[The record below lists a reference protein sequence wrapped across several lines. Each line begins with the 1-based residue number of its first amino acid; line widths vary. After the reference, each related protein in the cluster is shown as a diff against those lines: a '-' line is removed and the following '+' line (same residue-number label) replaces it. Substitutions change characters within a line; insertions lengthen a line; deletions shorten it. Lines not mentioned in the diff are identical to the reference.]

1 MDEVRMMPILGWAF
15 GIALGFAGAF
25 GGWLAFVIVL
35 VLGLVG
41 YFTGRALTGELDL
54 NRLFATRERRPQ

>member
-1 MDEVRMMPILGWAF
+1 MDDVRLVPILGLVF

-25 GGWLAFVIVL
+25 GGWSAFVIVL

-41 YFTGRALTGELDL
+41 YFAGRALVGELDL
-54 NRLFATRERRPQ
+54 SSMFATRQRRPQ

>member
-1 MDEVRMMPILGWAF
+1 MDEVRVLPILGLVF

-25 GGWLAFVIVL
+25 GGLVAFIIVL

-41 YFTGRALTGELDL
+41 YLGGRALAGELDL
-54 NRLFATRERRPQ
+54 SSLFATRERRPR

>member
-1 MDEVRMMPILGWAF
+1 MDEVRMLPILGLAF
-15 GIALGFAGAF
+15 GTALGFAGAF
-25 GGWLAFVIVL
+25 GGWSAFVIVL

-54 NRLFATRERRPQ
+54 SRLFVTRERRPQ

>member
-1 MDEVRMMPILGWAF
+1 MDDVRIMPILGLVF

-25 GGWLAFVIVL
+25 GGWSAFVIVL

-41 YFTGRALTGELDL
+41 YFTGRALVGELDL
-54 NRLFATRERRPQ
+54 SSLFATRQRWPQ

>member
-1 MDEVRMMPILGWAF
+1 MDDTRLIPILGLAF

-25 GGWLAFVIVL
+25 GGWSAFVIVL

-41 YFTGRALTGELDL
+41 YITGRALVGDLDL
-54 NRLFATRERRPQ
+54 SRLFVGRQGRTE

>member
-1 MDEVRMMPILGWAF
+1 MNEVLITPILGLVF

-25 GGWLAFVIVL
+25 GGWSAFVIVL

-41 YFTGRALTGELDL
+41 YFAGRALVGELDL
-54 NRLFATRERRPQ
+54 TSLFAARQRRPQ

>member
-1 MDEVRMMPILGWAF
+1 MPILGLVF

-25 GGWLAFVIVL
+25 GGVVAFIIVL

-41 YFTGRALTGELDL
+41 YLGGRALAGELDL
-54 NRLFATRERRPQ
+54 TSLFATRERRPR

>member
-1 MDEVRMMPILGWAF
+1 MNEVRIMPILGLAF

-25 GGWLAFVIVL
+25 GGIAAFVIVL

-41 YFTGRALTGELDL
+41 YFAGRALAGELDL
-54 NRLFATRERRPQ
+54 SSLFVTRARRSR

>member
-1 MDEVRMMPILGWAF
+1 MNDVLITPILGLVF

-25 GGWLAFVIVL
+25 GGWSAFVIVL

-41 YFTGRALTGELDL
+41 YFAGRALVGELDL
-54 NRLFATRERRPQ
+54 NSLFATRQRRPQ